1 MAKIKRQTASKVAT
15 KAFVASRYAAD
26 NKSEDIVQ
34 DAAKN
39 LSRGKAKNAA
49 TAALRRNLS
58 NPTKAEYK
66 ASQMMQKQRAT
77 ETGRSATRA
86 AFVEKQAKKKAAA
99 AKLNK
104 ALRGSGKKK

>member
-66 ASQMMQKQRAT
+66 ASND
-77 ETGRSATRA
+77 A
-86 AFVEKQAKKKAAA
+86 AIMTDMDMAPLAKNSMYGIP
-99 AKLNK
+99 LIS
-104 ALRGSGKKK
+104 LSRLPSP